1 MGVWK
6 RSSGKWSYEFKFQGK
21 RYGQSDFRTRAEAQA
36 AEAKEKD
43 RLRQSLTHIT
53 FGEAGNKRL
62 DYLQAYCTPTHYR
75 DNRAMLRRF
84 ADWAS
89 QPLEAITPDMVRTR
103 LIDLAQQLG
112 NHNANRHLTAIKA
125 VFSQAVKDG
134 FLTRNPCYGLPK
146 FPVEKVAKYI
156 PPKEHISQILL
167 KANAMDQAYLMV
179 IWLTGARV
187 REINRLTWEDI
198 DFDRRTLRLW
208 TRKKKHGDKTFR
220 LIPMVQEVYRA
231 LKYVWDNR
239 DPLSPY
245 VFTNPKTGKDYN
257 YRDPNSWAPSA
268 NVWGFPKSPTTTFA
282 TTLPP
287 P

>member
-1 MGVWK
+1 
-6 RSSGKWSYEFKFQGK
+6 
-21 RYGQSDFRTRAEAQA
+21 
-36 AEAKEKD
+36 
-43 RLRQSLTHIT
+43 
-53 FGEAGNKRL
+53 
-62 DYLQAYCTPTHYR
+62 
-75 DNRAMLRRF
+75 MLRRF
-84 ADWAS
+84 TDWAS

-103 LIDLAQQLG
+103 LIDLAQQLE

-198 DFDRRTLRLW
+198 DFDRLTLRLW
-208 TRKKKHGDKTFR
+208 TCKKKHGDKTFR

-231 LKYVWDNR
+231 LQYVWENR

-245 VFTNPKTGKDYN
+245 VFTNPKTGTSYD
-257 YRDPNSWAPSA
+257 YRDK
-268 NVWGFPKSPTTTFA
+268 FLA
-282 TTLPP
+282 TICKRLGIAKITYHDFRHTLPP
-287 P
+287 L